1 MCFLERFD
9 KFINKTD
16 GCWNWTSAT
25 NGTYG
30 IFWLNQK
37 QILAHRLSYSVHN
50 NIVLAPSLVIR
61 HKCSNKLC
69 VNPNHLETGTLKDN
83 SLDRWR
89 DGTMN
94 NKLTSEQV
102 ILIRTSEESLHA
114 LANFYGVHKSTI
126 SKIKSKKTWSHL

>member
-1 MCFLERFD
+1 MSFVERFE

-16 GCWNWTSAT
+16 DCWIWTSAT

-37 QILAHRLSYSVHN
+37 QILAHRLSYSIYN
-50 NIVLAPSLVIR
+50 NVIIAPSQVIR
-61 HKCSNKLC
+61 HKCNNKLC
-69 VNPNHLETGTLKDN
+69 INPNHLETGTLKDN
-83 SLDRWR
+83 SQDRWR

-102 ILIRTSEESLHA
+102 LLIRASKESIA
-114 LANFYGVHKSTI
+114 ELANFYQVNKSTI